1 MRVRFSA
8 TMARRLARWP
18 GGVLFARFVGVGLLN
33 TAFGYGVFAA
43 LVLAGG
49 WPGAAL
55 VVATV
60 AGVAFNFQTTR
71 RLVFRTDGRGRVVRF
86 VLVYVAILAI
96 NWAALRI
103 TRRFGVPDIAAQ
115 AALALPMSIA
125 AFLSQKAF
133 VFNSPG
139 EHA

>member
-86 VLVYVAILAI
+86 VLVYGLTLAI
-96 NWAALRI
+96 NWLALRLL
-103 TRRFGVPDIAAQ
+103 RALGVPALGAQ
-115 AALALPMSIA
+115 AALALPMA
-125 AFLSQKAF
+125 ALSF
-133 VFNSPG
+133 VFQRALVFNVAVEP
-139 EHA
+139 A

>member
-103 TRRFGVPDIAAQ
+103 TRGFGVPDIEAQ
-115 AALALPMSIA
+115 AALALPMA
-125 AFLSQKAF
+125 AMSFVFQRAF
-133 VFNSPG
+133 VFNIAAEP
-139 EHA
+139 A